1 MTENTEGKHNKRDL
15 SHYRQRYIQGGLDE
29 DTVPASPFDLFGQW
43 FAQCEEAGISEP
55 NAMILATVDE
65 EGQPSTRTVLLK
77 YFDERGFVFY
87 TNYGSDKAK
96 HIAGN
101 AKVSLLFLWLG
112 LERQVKIEGIAEKV
126 STAESLK
133 YFTSRPKGSQ
143 IGAWVSQQSQVI
155 TSKKLLMTQYQKMLD
170 KFKKGNV
177 PLPDFWG
184 GYRVKP
190 HRVEFWQGGDNRLH
204 DRILYTKV
212 NETEWEIGRLSP

>member
-1 MTENTEGKHNKRDL
+1 MTDNAHSNHSKRDL
-15 SHYRQRYIQGGLDE
+15 SAYRQRYLRGGLDE
-29 DTVPASPFDLFGQW
+29 NAVPALPTELFGEW
-43 FAQCEEAGISEP
+43 FAQCEEAGINEP

-96 HIAGN
+96 HIANN
-101 AKVSLLFLWLG
+101 AKVSLLFLWLD
-112 LERQVKIEGIAEKV
+112 LERQVKIEGVAEKV

-155 TSKKLLMTQYQKMLD
+155 TSKKLLLTQYQKMLD
-170 KFKKGNV
+170 KFKKGDV

-184 GYRVKP
+184 GFRVKP
-190 HRVEFWQGGDNRLH
+190 HKIEFWQGGDNRLH
-204 DRILYTKV
+204 DRILYTKTDE
-212 NETEWEIGRLSP
+212 NQWDISRLSP

>member
-1 MTENTEGKHNKRDL
+1 MTDNAHNNHSKRDL
-15 SHYRQRYIQGGLDE
+15 SAYRQRYLRGGLDE
-29 DTVPASPFDLFGQW
+29 NAVPTVPTELFGEW
-43 FAQCEEAGISEP
+43 FAQCEEAGINEP

-96 HIAGN
+96 HIANN
-101 AKVSLLFLWLG
+101 AKVSLLFLWLD

-155 TSKKLLMTQYQKMLD
+155 TSKKLLLTQYQKMLD
-170 KFKKGNV
+170 KFKKGDV

-184 GYRVKP
+184 GFRVKP
-190 HRVEFWQGGDNRLH
+190 HKIEFWQGGDNRLH
-204 DRILYTKV
+204 DRILYTKAD
-212 NETEWEIGRLSP
+212 NDQWDISRLSP